1 MKIPGKLSKLLW
13 SPIGVAVML
22 FTVMFLGGSLFFA
35 IVDSKPGSST
45 RGPTVE
51 DFRQQ
56 FIARLDEDL
65 ADPQNFIRRKIENA
79 HWTVKTTSARVTA
92 CSVYS
97 VDGTDRAGKDYSN
110 IGDIDFIVTA
120 FWDGVLQKGGYTEI
134 RMTVDARSGQLKSCA
149 YVGGNA
155 AFNAETI
162 DWFEVGKTA
171 APYVLSLVGG

>member
-1 MKIPGKLSKLLW
+1 MLSFRQKQL
-13 SPIGVAVML
+13 IGTGVGVVIL
-22 FTVMFLGGSLFFA
+22 IFTVFSIFMMWTEGGAPSQ
-35 IVDSKPGSST
+35 